1 MKKIIRKLAT
11 AILAGTL
18 AFSMIPA
25 TVQAAGWKQN
35 KNGYWWQENDY
46 SYPRNQWKTI
56 YGKQYHFNSGGYMD
70 TGWTKVDGRWY
81 YLGARN
87 DGAKKTYWQKVYG
100 KYYWLGSN
108 GVMRTGWQKVYNK
121 YYWLGGSNDGAMKT
135 GWVRLNGKYYW
146 LGNNGDMKSGWQ
158 TIYKKKYYL
167 GGANDGAMKT
177 GWQQIEGYWYYFGKS
192 GESNEG
198 VLRTNTWVGNYYVD
212 GNGRWDTSKT
222 KKTDKQVLNEFI
234 SGGEYKSYTYGYSNL
249 KYVITDINAD
259 TVPELLIQSNE
270 KGYFHTTW
278 VFALNK
284 NKRIIPVTLDDND
297 SERVYINTYGIK
309 GYGSFA
315 YSKKYNAVK
324 VSPTFRPNNKLSVD
338 SFYKLQG
345 TSLKYSFG
353 VGHDEWDNPSTFKYD
368 SNGNKTA
375 ITESERNA
383 YTNEFTDFSWTLLSG
398 STSSYSEIDE
408 SQPVVQSANEN
419 ELQNEA
425 PSVIQEETQE
435 SEQNLKQDENVE
447 TEQNIEEQQSEDVN
461 TEEADEPESTENQEI
476 ESDMEKTVQEIEQ
489 VEE

>member
-1 MKKIIRKLAT
+1 MCMKRIVRKLAT
-11 AILAGTL
+11 AILAGAL
-18 AFSMIPA
+18 AFSMVPA

-46 SYPRNQWKTI
+46 SYPKNQWKTI

-70 TGWTKVDGRWY
+70 TDWTKVDGKWY
-81 YLGARN
+81 YLGGKN
-87 DGAKKTYWQKVYG
+87 DGAKKTYWYKVRG

-121 YYWLGGSNDGAMKT
+121 KYYYLGGANDGAMKT
-135 GWVRLNGKYYW
+135 GWQKIGRYWYW
-146 LGNNGDMKSGWQ
+146 LGNDGDMKSGWQ

-167 GGANDGAMKT
+167 GGPNDGAMKT
-177 GWQQIEGYWYYFGKS
+177 GWQQIGEYWYYFGKS

-297 SERVYINTYGIK
+297 SERVYINTYGIN

-353 VGHDEWDNPSTFKYD
+353 VGHDEWDNSSTFKYD

-398 STSSYSEIDE
+398 STSSYSETDE
-408 SQPVVQSANEN
+408 SQSVVQSIEEN
-419 ELQNEA
+419 EALNEA
-425 PSVIQEETQE
+425 PAVISEEPQSVEE
-435 SEQNLKQDENVE
+435 
-447 TEQNIEEQQSEDVN
+447 N
-461 TEEADEPESTENQEI
+461 TEEQETEPEVQEAETPEENVDEI
-476 ESDMEKTVQEIEQ
+476 ETPENEDTDVDSEEIIEETEE